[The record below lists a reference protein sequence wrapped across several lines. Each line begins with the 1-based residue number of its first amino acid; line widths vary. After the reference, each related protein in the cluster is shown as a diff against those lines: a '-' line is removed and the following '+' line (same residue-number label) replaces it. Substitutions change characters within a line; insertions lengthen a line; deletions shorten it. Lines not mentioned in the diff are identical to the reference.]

1 MKSLWLKLN
10 GKWEDIKPL
19 SKASLEAGVDVLVVE
34 KENVSRVKEL
44 ARGIKVASESGGDI
58 RIVKVNNKE
67 DLKALKEDNCALVE
81 IDSGEK
87 EDLAVAAG
95 GIADWLMIKT
105 KDWKIIPLENLIA
118 KLSGK
123 KLLTFASNL
132 EEATLALGILEKGVD
147 GIVFSPKNPAEIKAV
162 KKILMETSKVQINL
176 MPARLTKIKPIGLG
190 DRVCVDTVSILNLGE
205 GMLVGSQA
213 NALFLIHS
221 ETLENPYVETR
232 PFRVNAGAVHAY
244 IKVSKDKTKYL
255 SELKSGDEVLIANQ
269 KGEARQENVGRI
281 KIERRPML
289 LLEAESGGETKFLF
303 RPEIKKISTI
313 LQNAETI
320 CLVDKEGKPISVSKL
335 KVGDE
340 VLVHKEQGGRHFG
353 IKVEESLKE
362 R

>member
-19 SKASLEAGVDVLVVE
+19 SKASLEAGVDVLFVE
-34 KENVSRVKEL
+34 ETNVRKVKEL
-44 ARGIKVASESGGDI
+44 GWEIKVATEGNGGDI
-58 RIVKVNNKE
+58 KIVEIKGREELK
-67 DLKALKEDNCALVE
+67 DLKRGNCALVE

-95 GIADWLMIKT
+95 RIADWLMIKT

-118 KLSGK
+118 KLDGK

-132 EEATLALGILEKGVD
+132 EEARLAMGILEKGVD
-147 GIVFSPKNPAEIKAV
+147 GVVFSPQNASEIKAV
-162 KKILMETSKVQINL
+162 KKILMETSKAQIKL
-176 MPARLTKIKPIGLG
+176 MPAKLTKIKPIGLG
-190 DRVCVDTVSILNLGE
+190 DRVCVDTLSILNLGE

-244 IKVSKDKTKYL
+244 IKVSKDKTRYL

-269 KGEARQENVGRI
+269 KGEARQENVGRV

-289 LLEAESGGETKFLF
+289 LLEAESGGET
-303 RPEIKKISTI
+303 ISTI

-335 KVGDE
+335 KIGDE
-340 VLVHKEQGGRHFG
+340 VLVNMENGGRHFG
-353 IKVEESLKE
+353 IKVEESLVE

>member
-19 SKASLEAGVDVLVVE
+19 VTSSLEAGVDVLVVE
-34 KENVSRVKEL
+34 EINVKRVKEL
-44 ARGIKVASESGGDI
+44 GWEIKVATEGNGGDI

-67 DLKALKEDNCALVE
+67 DLRALKKGDCGLVE

-123 KLLTFASNL
+123 KLLTFASNF
-132 EEATLALGILEKGVD
+132 EEATLAVGILEKGVD

-221 ETLENPYVETR
+221 ETLKNPYVETR
-232 PFRVNAGAVHAY
+232 PFRVNAGAVYAY
-244 IKVSKDKTKYL
+244 IKVSRDKTKYL
-255 SELKSGDEVLIANQ
+255 SELKSGDEVLIINQ

-289 LLEAESGGETKFLF
+289 LLEAESGQETM
-303 RPEIKKISTI
+303 SAI

-340 VLVHKEQGGRHFG
+340 VLVNREQGGRHFG
-353 IKVEESLKE
+353 IKVEERLVE